1 MAVPEAA
8 APRDRFIA
16 FAFAGADL
24 LIEASID
31 GAITFAAG
39 AFRQRMGIEPEQ
51 AVGRQLQTL
60 VAAPDRVTLTMAL
73 GALAARGR
81 ILPIVLRLND
91 AARTPA
97 SFAALVVPSTPPRI
111 CVTLGPVPTASE
123 ARGPVESGDPRGFAR
138 EAEARLREGGGGELA
153 LVEVSNW
160 RQVQAQL
167 SGEDQKA
174 LRAGIAETFGTAG
187 AEGAAQEL
195 ADGRFSVLVR
205 DTEEV
210 AGIVRRLD
218 TLVRGS
224 PAGRVAKVEGL
235 GLSLT
240 EEGLMPSQA
249 ARALR
254 YALSQFRSG
263 GMEAA
268 KAVGGAEGLAGVLS
282 RVAGKARLLRVAIV
296 DKKFQLKYQP
306 VVSLVDRSIHHFEAL
321 LRPFAPLIAPNQTT
335 QDFVLSVEA
344 MGLTEEL
351 DCAVTEMALAT
362 LRGQPDVSIAVNVSG
377 LSIQSDTFQDRL
389 LTMLADPAL
398 GGPATARRLLI
409 ELTETVEVD
418 DMVTAAASI
427 AELRALG
434 IQVCLDD
441 FGAGAAAFRYLREFQ
456 VDVVKIDGL
465 YVRRATL
472 GARERSFVTS
482 MVDLAAAV
490 GARVIA
496 EMVETEEEAQLM
508 RLLGVEFGQ
517 GWLFGRPGTLPGRT
531 R

>member
-1 MAVPEAA
+1 MSVQEAA
-8 APRDRFIA
+8 PPRDRFIA

-24 LIEASID
+24 LIEASAD
-31 GAITFAAG
+31 GTITFAAG
-39 AFRQRMGIEPEQ
+39 AFRQRMGMEPEQ
-51 AVGRQLQTL
+51 AVGRHVRTL
-60 VAAPDRVTLTMAL
+60 VAAPDRVALTVAL
-73 GALAARGR
+73 GELAARGR
-81 ILPIVLRLND
+81 ILPMVLRLND
-91 AARTPA
+91 PARTPA
-97 SFAALVVPSTPPRI
+97 SFAALTVPSTPPRVCI
-111 CVTLGPVPTASE
+111 TLGPVPTASDP
-123 ARGPVESGDPRGFAR
+123 AGPRETADPRGFAR
-138 EAEARLREGGGGELA
+138 EAEARLREGGGGEVA

-160 RQVQAQL
+160 RQIQAQL

-174 LRAGIAETFGTAG
+174 LRAGIAETFGAAG
-187 AEGAAQEL
+187 ADGAAQEL

-205 DTEEV
+205 DTGDV

-218 TLVRGS
+218 SLVRGG

-240 EEGLMPSQA
+240 EEGVLPSQA

-254 YALSQFRSG
+254 FALSQFRTG

-268 KAVGGAEGLAGVLS
+268 RAVGGAEGLAGVLS
-282 RVAGKARLLRVAIV
+282 RVAGRARILRGAIV
-296 DKKFQLKYQP
+296 EKKFQLKFQP
-306 VVSLVDRSIHHFEAL
+306 VVSLVDRGTHHYEAL
-321 LRPFAPLIAPNQTT
+321 LRPFPPLIAPNQTT

-344 MGLTEEL
+344 MGLTEDL
-351 DCAVTEMALAT
+351 DCAVTDMALAM
-362 LRGQPDVSIAVNVSG
+362 LHARPDVSIAVNVSG
-377 LSIQSDTFQDRL
+377 LSIQSAVFQERL
-389 LTMLADPAL
+389 LTLLADPAF

-409 ELTETVEVD
+409 ELTETVEIE

-434 IQVCLDD
+434 LQVCLDD

-465 YVRRATL
+465 YVRRAAL
-472 GARERSFVTS
+472 GPRERGFVTS

-496 EMVETEEEAQLM
+496 EMVETEEEARLM

-517 GWLFGRPGTLPGRT
+517 GWLFGRPGTLPGPAR
-531 R
+531 